1 MPYAIFGTCLGAII
15 GYEIIR
21 VAQREGLPLP
31 VAFFPAAVSP
41 PHLYSVAVMKLYLVN
56 PLKPGERP
64 PQALYDQVLTRLK
77 NWHTL
82 TKEQMI
88 MVRPARLSPSRC
100 LCLSSLAMSS
110 AFCYPSST
118 AHKSAFA
125 EVAHQRMVP
134 SCIGGVLGG
143 TGLILTDTL
152 RRARVV
158 RAHLRASTV
167 TCHMMGHELHVHDDR
182 L

>member
-1 MPYAIFGTCLGAII
+1 MLTCSKHRGVNLQGMPYAIFGTCLGAII

-21 VAQREGLPLP
+21 VARREGLPLP

-77 NWHTL
+77 NWHSL

-88 MVRPARLSPSRC
+88 MVPPPSLSTRRRIPPPLWGQQLLCSTPLFC
-100 LCLSSLAMSS
+100 LEH
-110 AFCYPSST
+110 P
-118 AHKSAFA
+118 
-125 EVAHQRMVP
+125 
-134 SCIGGVLGG
+134 
-143 TGLILTDTL
+143 
-152 RRARVV
+152 RA
-158 RAHLRASTV
+158 T
-167 TCHMMGHELHVHDDR
+167 
-182 L
+182 